1 MGELDNHIRWRQLC
15 EILSV
20 LAITTG
26 IGLVVHGFLIS
37 PRNNL
42 EGVVGLI
49 LIGCAVVLFIVA
61 VSHAGQLDAE
71 EGRLKEEAGY
81 LISGTRIATL
91 TEVKAPQDV
100 TMFLTSIIKDVEG
113 GSRLLTYDDLLGEM
127 RQALGTHRTR
137 EVQDLVLKYT
147 RVDLNSPFFF

>member
-1 MGELDNHIRWRQLC
+1 MGELDNHKRWGQLC

-37 PRNNL
+37 PTNNL

-49 LIGCAVVLFIVA
+49 LIGCAAVLFIAA
-61 VSHAGQLDAE
+61 VSHAGKRDNDE
-71 EGRLKEEAGY
+71 ELLKKEAAY

-100 TMFLTSIIKDVEG
+100 TMFLRSIEDD
-113 GSRLLTYDDLLGEM
+113 SRLVTQDDLLMEM
-127 RQALGTHRTR
+127 RQALGTARTR
-137 EVQDLVLKYT
+137 EVQDIVLKYT
-147 RVDLNSPFFF
+147 RVDFG